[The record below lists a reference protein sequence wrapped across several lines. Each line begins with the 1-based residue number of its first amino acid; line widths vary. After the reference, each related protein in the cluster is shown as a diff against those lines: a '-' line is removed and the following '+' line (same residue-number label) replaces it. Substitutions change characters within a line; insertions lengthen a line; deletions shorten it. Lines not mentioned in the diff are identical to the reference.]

1 LYFFGENLPL
11 RFFTCSKEDFKRC
24 DLLLILG
31 TSLKV
36 QPFASLVDKVN
47 STTPRVLINR
57 EKVGTSTPMLSL
69 LGMGAGLSYDSP
81 SNTRDI
87 FVQGDCDEGT
97 RKLAALI
104 GWEADLNKIITMEK
118 QKKNS

>member
-1 LYFFGENLPL
+1 
-11 RFFTCSKEDFKRC
+11 
-24 DLLLILG
+24 LLLILG

-36 QPFASLVDKVN
+36 QPFAGLVERVN
-47 STTPRVLINR
+47 NTTPRVLINR
-57 EKVGTSTPMLSL
+57 EKVGISATPLMAL
-69 LGMGAGLSYDSP
+69 LGMGAGLSFDSP

-104 GWEADLNKIITMEK
+104 GWEADLNKIIAK
-118 QKKNS
+118 NKKKVLSL